1 MDTRSSDLLRAV
13 SLVNKL
19 NEVLHKLGY
28 ATGSNLL
35 NKLNEE
41 IDTLFDT
48 ERKQLNNLEVHQN
61 DI

>member
-13 SLVNKL
+13 TLLNKL

-35 NKLNEE
+35 SKLNAE
-41 IDTLFDT
+41 IDTLFDS
-48 ERKQLNNLEVHQN
+48 ERQQLNNLEVH
-61 DI
+61 DA